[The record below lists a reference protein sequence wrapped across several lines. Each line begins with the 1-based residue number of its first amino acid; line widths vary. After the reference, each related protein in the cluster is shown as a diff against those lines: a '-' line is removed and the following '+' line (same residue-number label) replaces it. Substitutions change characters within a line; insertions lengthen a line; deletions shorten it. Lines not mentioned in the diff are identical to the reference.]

1 MSLFLSVSALEN
13 IFNGIVT
20 MNKII
25 KFTANRVWRTYQGGK
40 LLDTIEGKENPQD
53 SSFPED
59 WIGSTVEARNVGR
72 EHVSEGL
79 AMVTD
84 DEGQSVPFRDLLQKD
99 QPYFLGKSGNTMR
112 SMDDIPLVK
121 YLDSS
126 TRLHFQVHPTREFA
140 QERLGVPRGKTEAYV
155 ILETREDVSDP
166 YIYAGFQRSPSREQ
180 LKKWIKTQDVASIES
195 CFDKIPVKPGDVF
208 LLPGGRPHALGEG
221 ILMLEI
227 MEPSDLAV
235 RFEFERCGYEIPEQA
250 RFMGRDIETAL
261 DVFNFDPVSPEKV
274 DAEFRCNPKVLTT
287 DEYGNSL
294 EELIGADDTS
304 CFTVKRASVNGS
316 FNRKEDAFFYGIV
329 TDGSGTFRIGDDV
342 TQLNRWDRFF
352 CPAGVSEFEYQTD
365 SGMSILEC
373 YPGNS

>member
-1 MSLFLSVSALEN
+1 MSLFLSASAFEN

-79 AMVTD
+79 ARVTD

-180 LKKWIKTQDVASIES
+180 LKKWIETQDVASIEN
-195 CFDKIPVKPGDVF
+195 CFDRIPVKSGDVF

-235 RFEFERCGYEIPEQA
+235 RFEFERCGYVIPEQA

-261 DVFNFDPVSPEKV
+261 DVFNFDPVPTEKV
-274 DAEFRCNPKVLTT
+274 DAEFRCTPKVLST
-287 DEYGNSL
+287 DEHGNCL
-294 EELIGADDTS
+294 EVLIGANDTS
-304 CFTVKRASVNGS
+304 CFIVKRASVNDS
-316 FNRKEDAFFYGIV
+316 LKRKEDAFFYGIV
-329 TDGSGTFRIGDDV
+329 TDGTGTFRIGDDV
-342 TQLNRWDRFF
+342 TQLNQWERFF

>member
-1 MSLFLSVSALEN
+1 
-13 IFNGIVT
+13 
-20 MNKII
+20 MNQII
-25 KFTANRVWRTYQGGK
+25 KFTSNRVWRTYQGGK
-40 LLDTIEGKENPQD
+40 MLDTIEGKEDPQD

-84 DEGQSVPFRDLLQKD
+84 KDGQTVPFRDLLQQNQK
-99 QPYFLGKSGNTMR
+99 YFLGKDGETTC

-126 TRLHFQVHPTREFA
+126 TRLHFQAHPTRTFA
-140 QERLGVPRGKTEAYV
+140 QDRLGVPRGKTEAYV
-155 ILETREDVSDP
+155 ILETREDVSEP

-180 LKKWIKTQDVASIES
+180 LKTWIETQDIASIES
-195 CFDKIPVKPGDVF
+195 CFDRIPVKPGDVF

-261 DVFNFDPVSPEKV
+261 DVFNYQPVPPEKI
-274 DAEFRCNPKVLTT
+274 DAEFRCQPNVLTSDAT
-287 DEYGNSL
+287 GNCL
-294 EELIGADDTS
+294 EELIGAKHTS
-304 CFTVKRASVNGS
+304 CFTVKRATVNGL
-316 FNRKEDAFFYGIV
+316 FKRNEQAFFYGIV
-329 TDGSGTFRIGDDV
+329 TEGSGTLRVANEV
-342 TQLNRWDRFF
+342 TKLKRWDRFF
-352 CPAGVSEFEYQTD
+352 CPAGVSEFQYE
-365 SGMSILEC
+365 SEAGMSILEC
-373 YPGNS
+373 YPGNAC

>member
-1 MSLFLSVSALEN
+1 
-13 IFNGIVT
+13 
-20 MNKII
+20 MNQII

-40 LLDTIEGKENPQD
+40 MLDTIEGKENPKD

-59 WIGSTVEARNVGR
+59 WIGSTVQARNVGR

-79 AMVTD
+79 AMVMD
-84 DEGQSVPFRDLLQKD
+84 DEGQSVPFRDLLKNNQE
-99 QPYFLGKSGNTMR
+99 YFLGNDGTAMR

-126 TRLHFQVHPTREFA
+126 TRLHFQAHPTRAFA
-140 QERLGVPRGKTEAYV
+140 QERLGLPRGKTEAYV
-155 ILETREDVSDP
+155 ILETREEVSDP

-180 LKKWIKTQDVASIES
+180 LKTWIETQDIESIES
-195 CFDKIPVKPGDVF
+195 CFDRIPVKPGDVF
-208 LLPGGRPHALGEG
+208 LIPGGRPHALGEG

-235 RFEFERCGYEIPEQA
+235 RFEFERCGFEIPEQA

-261 DVFNFDPVSPEKV
+261 DVFNFEPVAPEKV
-274 DAEFRCNPKVLTT
+274 DAEFRCPPTVITN
-287 DEYGNSL
+287 DEQGNCL
-294 EELIGADDTS
+294 EELIGADKTS
-304 CFTVKRASVNGS
+304 CFTIKRTSVSGS
-316 FNRKEDAFFYGIV
+316 FKRKEDAFFYGVVIG
-329 TDGSGTFRIGDDV
+329 GSGTFRIGDEV
-342 TQLNRWDRFF
+342 TQLKRWERFF
-352 CPAGVSEFEYQTD
+352 CPADVKEFEYVSN